1 MTLDGLTSATDFL
14 GLCTTLWLAGYLL
27 SRGFR
32 SRTTLRAVLIL
43 FALSLTFAEGYV
55 SLHDRGNSHYT
66 WYLAAFLVSVVVWYN
81 LTYWWLP
88 LPLQRRLRWTAWGIY
103 GIGLATAVIL
113 FLPIG
118 GISGPG
124 PGLTVGLSQPS
135 LFGFGNALM
144 LLPAAIATLVNFR
157 LGTRFG
163 LGPNFRAVWFAALFG
178 ALSMSYGA
186 VSYLFGIYLPRL
198 GLDWL
203 VIVAMLMLGTAVAR
217 HQAFVERRTT
227 LQDVPVSAVAII
239 SIMAVYAFLADRA
252 GLSAGQ
258 TALMTSVAVF
268 THSVYDLAR
277 EWLDRLVHR
286 QDSKLRHHL
295 RKLARDVSGPEALA
309 ANLQTALASLV
320 RTLQASGGFVA
331 VKQGEHYAIL
341 ATVRSLPVAEQ
352 LEAAVLNAEELQPG
366 AGRLEQVAWLA
377 PAQANN
383 EQLGA
388 IGLGARANREAYR
401 EEDLDLLVE
410 AADSIGQL
418 LLAEARQAQGRDQ
431 LLSLTAEVETRA
443 VGLQAGAQDLIAAME
458 TQLDRTFEQNVE
470 YCLQHLSDYILL
482 GQSGLVD
489 ELMMGGTTH
498 IERGKAVRDSL
509 LLAIDSLRPA
519 QTRPAGIPPREWH
532 SYIILHDAY
541 VEDVPNRDIMS
552 LLYVSEGTFHRQRR
566 KALRAVARSLLE
578 ARRPAPAINLGNL
591 TQVDRATGD

>member
-1 MTLDGLTSATDFL
+1 M
-14 GLCTTLWLAGYLL
+14 LA
-27 SRGFR
+27 S
-32 SRTTLRAVLIL
+32 
-43 FALSLTFAEGYV
+43 
-55 SLHDRGNSHYT
+55 
-66 WYLAAFLVSVVVWYN
+66 
-81 LTYWWLP
+81 
-88 LPLQRRLRWTAWGIY
+88 
-103 GIGLATAVIL
+103 
-113 FLPIG
+113 
-118 GISGPG
+118 
-124 PGLTVGLSQPS
+124 
-135 LFGFGNALM
+135 
-144 LLPAAIATLVNFR
+144 
-157 LGTRFG
+157 
-163 LGPNFRAVWFAALFG
+163 
-178 ALSMSYGA
+178 
-186 VSYLFGIYLPRL
+186 
-198 GLDWL
+198 
-203 VIVAMLMLGTAVAR
+203 AVAR

-227 LQDVPVSAVAII
+227 LQDVPVSAVAIVA
-239 SIMAVYAFLADRA
+239 IMAVYAFLADRA

-309 ANLQTALASLV
+309 ANLQTALSSLV

-331 VKQGEHYAIL
+331 VRQGERYAVL
-341 ATVRSLPVAEQ
+341 ASVRSLPIAQQ
-352 LEAAVLNAEELQPG
+352 LEAAALNADDLRTG
-366 AGRLEQVAWLA
+366 AGPLEQIAWLA

-431 LLSLTAEVETRA
+431 LMSLTAEVETRA

-482 GQSGLVD
+482 GQSGLVE
-489 ELMMGGTTH
+489 ELMIGGATH
-498 IERGKAVRDSL
+498 IERGKAVRDNL
-509 LLAIDSLRPA
+509 LQAIESLRPDR
-519 QTRPAGIPPREWH
+519 TRPTGIPPREWH

-552 LLYVSEGTFHRQRR
+552 QLYVSEGTFHRQRR
-566 KALRAVARSLLE
+566 KALRAVARSLVE
-578 ARRPAPAINLGNL
+578 AKQPMPAVRLDSLAQAGPA
-591 TQVDRATGD
+591 AGD